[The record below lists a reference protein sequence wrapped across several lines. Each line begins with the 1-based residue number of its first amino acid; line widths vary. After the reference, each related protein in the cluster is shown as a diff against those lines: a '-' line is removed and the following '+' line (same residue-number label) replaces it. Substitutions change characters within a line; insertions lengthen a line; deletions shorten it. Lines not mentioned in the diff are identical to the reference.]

1 MKKIV
6 AMSLLA
12 GSFAFAQSGLQ
23 GGADGLN
30 QKTAQTLGQGA
41 FEAGFGGQV
50 SFDAWSLS
58 RGGQFTKGGQKGQ
71 FYSASGSLTAN
82 IHLGAGV
89 TDFMDVGLVLPLYY
103 DHANA
108 NGIGEGDMWKASRGD
123 LELWAK
129 AKLPLD
135 EMTDGLFNAA
145 VAAHFYF
152 PTGEEGA
159 GVRPRHAWYVNAK
172 GERTNPYTLNG
183 MAFGGELILT
193 LDLQKV
199 GAPLRFNAN
208 VGFVG
213 TVGRG
218 SNTLVYGGG
227 INVLPTDWM
236 DFFIE
241 ANGEFRVEKGEY
253 PRDPMFDPFT
263 LTPGFRFHLPANID
277 IALGLDVGIRA
288 LNNFTWKGDKEMK
301 KADKYTLHYV
311 DEKGR
316 KISYGYTPTPRY
328 AGTATLSWRF
338 GNVRGADEDNDGV
351 ANKVDQCAGTP
362 AGAVVDTTGCPLDG
376 DNDGVFDGLDQ
387 CAETPA
393 GAVVDAAG
401 CPSDADNDG
410 VFDGIDQCA
419 ETPAG
424 VVVDA
429 AGCPVDSDKDGIADH
444 LDKCPN
450 TASGAPIDANGCPLD
465 SDKDGVPDYLD
476 QCANTQAGIPVD
488 GKGCPRDTDKD
499 GVPDYLDK
507 CPSTAAGL
515 PVNADGCSPDTD
527 KDGIV
532 DALDKCANT
541 PAGVTVDAAGCP
553 VDSDKDGVPD
563 HLDKCP
569 NTLVGV
575 AVDKNGCPNKNQ
587 DLDRLKKGIQFKSGS
602 AKLTASSNKTL
613 NNIVK
618 LLKKLPNVNLE
629 IQGHTDDVGKEEK
642 NKKISEQRA
651 QAVVKYLVKKG
662 ISADRLRAVGYGS
675 DKPIADNKTK
685 KGRKLNRRVELIP
698 FEK

>member
-12 GSFAFAQSGLQ
+12 GSFAFAQSGLM

-30 QKTAQTLGQGA
+30 QKTAQTLGQGGFA
-41 FEAGFGGQV
+41 AGFGGQA
-50 SFDAWSLS
+50 SYDSWSLT
-58 RGGQFTKGGQKGQ
+58 RGGHFSKAGNKDS
-71 FYSASGSLTAN
+71 FHDNVGSLTAN
-82 IHLGAGV
+82 INFAAGV
-89 TDFMDVGLVLPLYY
+89 TDFMDIGLSLPLYY

-108 NGIGEGDMWKASRGD
+108 HKVGEGDMWKASRGD

-135 EMTDGLFNAA
+135 EATDGIFNAA
-145 VAAHFYF
+145 IAAQFYF
-152 PTGEEGA
+152 PTGDKSV
-159 GVRPRHAWYVNAK
+159 GVRPRHAWYLNAK
-172 GERTNPYTLNG
+172 GEQTHPYTLNG

-199 GAPLRFNAN
+199 GAPLRFNGN

-236 DFFIE
+236 DFFVE

-253 PRDPMFDPFT
+253 PRDPGYDPFT

-288 LNNFTWKGDKEMK
+288 LSNFTWKYKDEMHAAESYQLHYGDK
-301 KADKYTLHYV
+301 H
-311 DEKGR
+311 GN
-316 KISYGYTPTPRY
+316 KIVYGYTPTPRY
-328 AGTATLSWRF
+328 AGTAALTWRF

-351 ANKVDQCAGTP
+351 ANNVDQCAATP
-362 AGAVVDTTGCPLDG
+362 AGAVVDANGCPIDG

-393 GAVVDAAG
+393 GVA
-401 CPSDADNDG
+401 
-410 VFDGIDQCA
+410 
-419 ETPAG
+419 
-424 VVVDA
+424 VDA
-429 AGCPVDSDKDGIADH
+429 AGCPVDSDNDGVADY

-450 TASGAPIDANGCPLD
+450 TASGAPIDASGCPLD
-465 SDKDGVPDYLD
+465 SDNDGVADYLD
-476 QCANTQAGIPVD
+476 QCPNTQSGISVD
-488 GKGCPRDTDKD
+488 AKGCPVDSDND
-499 GVPDYLDK
+499 GVADYLDK
-507 CPSTAAGL
+507 CPNTPAGL
-515 PVNADGCSPDTD
+515 PVNADGCSPDED

-532 DALDKCANT
+532 DALDKCPNT

-587 DLDRLKKGIQFKSGS
+587 DLDKLKKGIQFRTGS
-602 AKLTASSNKTL
+602 AKLTKSSNKTL
-613 NNIVK
+613 NNIAK
-618 LLKKLPNVNLE
+618 LLKKLPAVNLE
-629 IQGHTDDVGKEEK
+629 VQGHTDDTGKEEK

-662 ISADRLRAVGYGS
+662 ISSDRLRAVGYGS

-685 KGRKLNRRVELIP
+685 KGRKLNRRVELVP

>member
-23 GGADGLN
+23 GGADGIH
-30 QKTAQTLGQGA
+30 QKTAQTNGEG
-41 FEAGFGGQV
+41 GFSIAVGGQV
-50 SFDAWSLS
+50 SYDAWSLS
-58 RGGQFTKGGQKGQ
+58 RGGQYIKGGQASA
-71 FYSASGSLTAN
+71 FYENVGSVSGEIS
-82 IHLGAGV
+82 LGAGV
-89 TDFMDVGLVLPLYY
+89 TDFLDLGLVLPLYY
-103 DHANA
+103 DHANSPK
-108 NGIGEGDMWKASRGD
+108 NNEGDMWKASRGD
-123 LELWAK
+123 LEFYAK
-129 AKLPLD
+129 AKLPFD
-135 EMTDGLFNAA
+135 EMTDGIFNTA
-145 VAAHFYF
+145 VVAHFYF
-152 PTGEEGA
+152 PTGDKSV
-159 GVRPRHAWYVNAK
+159 GVRPRHAWFLHAK
-172 GERTNPYTLNG
+172 GGETHPYGLRN

-199 GAPLRFNAN
+199 GAPLRFNGN

-213 TVGRG
+213 TVTKG

-236 DFFIE
+236 DFFVE
-241 ANGEFRVEKGEY
+241 ANGEFRVEKGTY
-253 PRDPMFDPFT
+253 DRQPGYDPFT

-288 LNNFTWKGDKEMK
+288 LSNFTWKNKDEMK
-301 KADKYTLHYV
+301 DADKYQLYYTDKNGKKV
-311 DEKGR
+311 Q
-316 KISYGYTPTPRY
+316 YGYTPTPRY
-328 AGTATLSWRF
+328 AGTASLVWRF

-351 ANKVDQCAGTP
+351 ANNIDQCAGTP
-362 AGAVVDTTGCPLDG
+362 AGAVVDANGCPVDG

-401 CPSDADNDG
+401 CPVDSDNDG
-410 VFDGIDQCA
+410 IADGLDQCA
-419 ETPAG
+419 ETPAN

-429 AGCPVDSDKDGIADH
+429 AGCPVDSDKDGVADY

-450 TASGAPIDANGCPLD
+450 TASGATIDANGCPID
-465 SDKDGVPDYLD
+465 SDKDGVADYLD
-476 QCANTQAGIPVD
+476 QCPNTQSGIAVD
-488 GKGCPRDTDKD
+488 GKGCPVDSDND
-499 GVPDYLDK
+499 GVADYLDK
-507 CPSTAAGL
+507 CPSTPAGL
-515 PVNADGCSPDTD
+515 PVNADGCSPDSD

-532 DALDKCANT
+532 DALDKCPNT
-541 PAGVTVDAAGCP
+541 PAGVSVDEVGCP
-553 VDSDKDGVPD
+553 VDSDKDGVAD

-587 DLDRLKKGIQFKSGS
+587 DLDKLKKGIQFKSGS

-613 NNIVK
+613 NNIAK
-618 LLKKLPNVNLE
+618 LMKKLPAVNLE
-629 IQGHTDDVGKEEK
+629 VQGHTDDSGKEEK

-651 QAVVKYLVKKG
+651 QAVVKYLIKKG
-662 ISADRLRAVGYGS
+662 IDSERLRAVGYGS

-685 KGRKLNRRVELIP
+685 KGRKLNRRVELVP

>member
-12 GSFAFAQSGLQ
+12 GSFAFAQSGLM

-30 QKTAQTLGQGA
+30 QKTAQTLGQGGFA
-41 FEAGFGGQV
+41 AGFGGQA
-50 SFDAWSLS
+50 SYDSWSLT
-58 RGGQFTKGGQKGQ
+58 RGGHFSKAGNKDS
-71 FYSASGSLTAN
+71 FHDNVGSLTAN
-82 IHLGAGV
+82 INFAAGV
-89 TDFMDVGLVLPLYY
+89 TDFMDIGLSLPLYY

-108 NGIGEGDMWKASRGD
+108 HKVGEGDMWKASRGD

-135 EMTDGLFNAA
+135 EATDGIFNAA
-145 VAAHFYF
+145 IAAQFYF
-152 PTGEEGA
+152 PTGDKSV
-159 GVRPRHAWYVNAK
+159 GVRPRHAWYLNAK
-172 GERTNPYTLNG
+172 GEQTHPYTLNG

-199 GAPLRFNAN
+199 GAPLRFNGN

-236 DFFIE
+236 DFFVE

-253 PRDPMFDPFT
+253 PRDPGYDPFT

-288 LNNFTWKGDKEMK
+288 LSNFTWKYKDEMHAAESYQLHYGDK
-301 KADKYTLHYV
+301 H
-311 DEKGR
+311 GN
-316 KISYGYTPTPRY
+316 KIVYGYTPTPRY
-328 AGTATLSWRF
+328 AGTAALTWRF

-351 ANKVDQCAGTP
+351 ANNVDQCAATP
-362 AGAVVDTTGCPLDG
+362 AGAVVDANGCPIDG

-401 CPSDADNDG
+401 CPVDSDNDG
-410 VFDGIDQCA
+410 VADGIDQCA

-429 AGCPVDSDKDGIADH
+429 AGCPVDSDKDGVA
-444 LDKCPN
+444 
-450 TASGAPIDANGCPLD
+450 
-465 SDKDGVPDYLD
+465 
-476 QCANTQAGIPVD
+476 
-488 GKGCPRDTDKD
+488 
-499 GVPDYLDK
+499 DYLDK
-507 CPSTAAGL
+507 CPNTAAGL
-515 PVNADGCSPDTD
+515 PVNADGCSPDGD
-527 KDGIV
+527 SDGIV
-532 DALDKCANT
+532 DALDKCPNT
-541 PAGVTVDAAGCP
+541 PAGVSVDEVGCP
-553 VDSDKDGVPD
+553 VDSDKDGVAD

-587 DLDRLKKGIQFKSGS
+587 DLDKLKKGIQFKTGS

-613 NNIVK
+613 NNIAK
-618 LLKKLPNVNLE
+618 LLKKLPAVNLE
-629 IQGHTDDVGKEEK
+629 IQGHTDDTGKEEK

-662 ISADRLRAVGYGS
+662 IDSERLRAVGYGS

-685 KGRKLNRRVELIP
+685 KGRKLNRRVELVP

>member
-12 GSFAFAQSGLQ
+12 GSFAFAQSGLM

-30 QKTAQTLGQGA
+30 QKTAQTLGEGGFA
-41 FEAGFGGQV
+41 AGFGGQV
-50 SFDAWSLS
+50 SLDAWSLS
-58 RGGQFTKGGQKGQ
+58 RGGQVVKDGKKGA
-71 FYSASGSLTAN
+71 FNNADGSITAN
-82 IHLGAGV
+82 INFAAGV
-89 TDFMDVGLVLPLYY
+89 TEFLDVGLSLPLYY
-103 DHANA
+103 DHANTKTLP
-108 NGIGEGDMWKASRGD
+108 EGDMWKASRGD

-135 EMTDGLFNAA
+135 EMTDGMFNAA
-145 VAAHFYF
+145 VAAQFYF
-152 PTGEEGA
+152 PTGDKSVGI
-159 GVRPRHAWYVNAK
+159 RPRHAWYLNAD
-172 GERTNPYTLNG
+172 GNRTHPYTLNG

-199 GAPLRFNAN
+199 GAPLRINGN

-218 SNTLVYGGG
+218 TNTLVYGGG
-227 INVLPTDWM
+227 FNFLPTDWM
-236 DFFIE
+236 DIFFE
-241 ANGEFRVEKGEY
+241 ANGEFRVEKGKY
-253 PRDPMFDPFT
+253 PRDPGYDPFT
-263 LTPGFRFHLPANID
+263 LTPGFRFHLPADID
-277 IALGLDVGIRA
+277 VAIGLDVGIRS
-288 LNNFTWKGDKEMK
+288 FSVGWDMKDEMH
-301 KADKYTLHYV
+301 AAEAYQLHYV
-311 DEKGR
+311 DKHER
-316 KISYGYTPTPRY
+316 VISYGYTPTPRY
-328 AGTATLSWRF
+328 AGTAALVWRF
-338 GNVRGADEDNDGV
+338 GNVRGADEDKDGV
-351 ANKVDQCAGTP
+351 NNRIDQCAGTP
-362 AGAVVDTTGCPLDG
+362 AGAIVDTVGCPLDG

-401 CPSDADNDG
+401 CPVDSDNDG
-410 VFDGIDQCA
+410 IADGIDQCA

-424 VVVDA
+424 VAVDA
-429 AGCPVDSDKDGIADH
+429 AGCPVDSDNDGIADY

-450 TASGAPIDANGCPLD
+450 TASGAPIDASGCPLD
-465 SDKDGVPDYLD
+465 SDNDGVADYLD
-476 QCANTQAGIPVD
+476 QCPNTQSGISVD
-488 GKGCPRDTDKD
+488 AKGCPVDSDND
-499 GVPDYLDK
+499 GVADYLDK
-507 CPSTAAGL
+507 CPNTPAGL
-515 PVNADGCSPDTD
+515 PVNADGCSPDED

-532 DALDKCANT
+532 DALDKCPNT

-587 DLDRLKKGIQFKSGS
+587 DLDKLKKGIQFRTGS
-602 AKLTASSNKTL
+602 AKLTKSSNKTL
-613 NNIVK
+613 NNIAK
-618 LLKKLPNVNLE
+618 LLKKLPAVNLE
-629 IQGHTDDVGKEEK
+629 VQGHTDDTGKEEK

-662 ISADRLRAVGYGS
+662 ISSDRLRAVGYGS

-685 KGRKLNRRVELIP
+685 KGRKLNRRVELVP

>member
-12 GSFAFAQSGLQ
+12 GSFAFAQSGLT

-30 QKTAQTLGQGA
+30 QKTTQTLGQGA
-41 FEAGFGGQV
+41 FSAGFGGQV
-50 SFDAWSLS
+50 SFDSWSLT
-58 RGGQFTKGGQKGQ
+58 RGGQFTKGNKQGA
-71 FYSASGSLTAN
+71 FHSASGSVTAN
-82 IHLGAGV
+82 INIAAGV

-108 NGIGEGDMWKASRGD
+108 NGGGEGDMWKASRGD

-145 VAAHFYF
+145 IAAQFYF
-152 PTGEEGA
+152 PTGDKSV
-159 GVRPRHAWYVNAK
+159 GVRPRHAWYLNAK
-172 GERTNPYTLNG
+172 GEQTHPYTLNG

-288 LNNFTWKGDKEMK
+288 LNNFTWKYDKEMK
-301 KADKYTLHYV
+301 KADKYTLHYGDKNGKV
-311 DEKGR
+311 V
-316 KISYGYTPTPRY
+316 SYGYTPTPRY

-338 GNVRGADEDNDGV
+338 GNVRGADEDKDGV
-351 ANKVDQCAGTP
+351 ANNIDQCAGTP
-362 AGAVVDTTGCPLDG
+362 AGAVVDTTGCPVDS

-424 VVVDA
+424 VTVDA

-476 QCANTQAGIPVD
+476 QCANTQAGVPVD

-507 CPSTAAGL
+507 CQTPKGL
-515 PVNADGCSPDTD
+515 PVNAEGCSPDAD

-532 DALDKCANT
+532 DFLDKCAET
-541 PAGVTVDAAGCP
+541 PAGVSVDAAGCP
-553 VDSDKDGVPD
+553 VDSDKDGVAD

-587 DLDRLKKGIQFKSGS
+587 DLDKLKKGIQFKSGS
-602 AKLTASSNKTL
+602 AKLTAGGNKTL
-613 NNIVK
+613 NKVVK
-618 LLKKLPNVNLE
+618 LLKQLPNVNLE
-629 IQGHTDDVGKEEK
+629 IQGHTDDVGKPEK
-642 NKKISEQRA
+642 NQKMSEQRA

-662 ISADRLRAVGYGS
+662 IAADRLRAVGYGP

-685 KGRKLNRRVELIP
+685 KGRALNRRVELVP

>member
-12 GSFAFAQSGLQ
+12 GSFAFAQSGLM

-30 QKTAQTLGQGA
+30 QKTAQTLGQGGFA
-41 FEAGFGGQV
+41 AGFGGQA
-50 SFDAWSLS
+50 SYDSWSLT
-58 RGGQFTKGGQKGQ
+58 RGGHFSKAGNKDS
-71 FYSASGSLTAN
+71 FHDNVGSLTAN
-82 IHLGAGV
+82 INFAAGV
-89 TDFMDVGLVLPLYY
+89 TDFMDIGLSLPLYY

-108 NGIGEGDMWKASRGD
+108 HKVGEGDMWKASRGD

-135 EMTDGLFNAA
+135 EATDGIFNAA
-145 VAAHFYF
+145 IAAQFYF
-152 PTGEEGA
+152 PTGDKSV
-159 GVRPRHAWYVNAK
+159 GVRPRHAWYLNAK
-172 GERTNPYTLNG
+172 GEQTHPYTLNG

-199 GAPLRFNAN
+199 GAPLRFNGN

-236 DFFIE
+236 DFFVE

-253 PRDPMFDPFT
+253 PRDPGYDPFT

-288 LNNFTWKGDKEMK
+288 LSNFTWKYKDEMHAAESYQLHYGDK
-301 KADKYTLHYV
+301 H
-311 DEKGR
+311 GN
-316 KISYGYTPTPRY
+316 KIVYGYTPTPRY
-328 AGTATLSWRF
+328 AGTAALTWRF
-338 GNVRGADEDNDGV
+338 GNVRGADEDNDGE
-351 ANKVDQCAGTP
+351 ANNVDQCAATP
-362 AGAVVDTTGCPLDG
+362 AGAVVDANGCPIDG

-401 CPSDADNDG
+401 CP
-410 VFDGIDQCA
+410 
-419 ETPAG
+419 
-424 VVVDA
+424 
-429 AGCPVDSDKDGIADH
+429 VDSDKDGVA
-444 LDKCPN
+444 
-450 TASGAPIDANGCPLD
+450 
-465 SDKDGVPDYLD
+465 
-476 QCANTQAGIPVD
+476 
-488 GKGCPRDTDKD
+488 
-499 GVPDYLDK
+499 DYLDK
-507 CPSTAAGL
+507 CPNTAAGL
-515 PVNADGCSPDTD
+515 PVNADGCSPDGD
-527 KDGIV
+527 SDGIV
-532 DALDKCANT
+532 DALDKCPNT
-541 PAGVTVDAAGCP
+541 PAGVSVDEVGCP
-553 VDSDKDGVPD
+553 VDSDKDGVAD

-587 DLDRLKKGIQFKSGS
+587 DLDKLKKGIQFKTGS

-613 NNIVK
+613 NNIAK
-618 LLKKLPNVNLE
+618 LLKKLPAVNLE
-629 IQGHTDDVGKEEK
+629 IQGHTDDTGKEEK

-662 ISADRLRAVGYGS
+662 IDSERLRAVGYGS

-685 KGRKLNRRVELIP
+685 KGRKLNRRVELVP

>member
-12 GSFAFAQSGLQ
+12 GSFAFAQPGLQ
-23 GGADGLN
+23 GGLDGLN
-30 QKTAQTLGQGA
+30 QKTTQTLGQGA
-41 FEAGFGGQV
+41 FTAGFGGQV
-50 SFDAWSLS
+50 SFDAWSLT
-58 RGGQFTKGGQKGQ
+58 RGGQFTKGGKHGA

-82 IHLGAGV
+82 INIGAGV

-108 NGIGEGDMWKASRGD
+108 NNIGEGDMWKASRGD

-135 EMTDGLFNAA
+135 EMTDGVFNAA
-145 VAAHFYF
+145 IAAQFYF
-152 PTGEEGA
+152 PTGDKSV
-159 GVRPRHAWYVNAK
+159 GVRPRHAWYLNAK
-172 GERTNPYTLNG
+172 GEQTHPYTLNG

-193 LDLQKV
+193 FDFQKV
-199 GAPLRFNAN
+199 GAPLRINAN

-227 INVLPTDWM
+227 FNLLPTDWM
-236 DFFIE
+236 DFFVE

-253 PRDPMFDPFT
+253 PRDPMYDPFT

-288 LNNFTWKGDKEMK
+288 LNNFTWKDDKEMK
-301 KADKYTLHYV
+301 KADKYTVHYR
-311 DEKGR
+311 DKNG
-316 KISYGYTPTPRY
+316 KLITYGYTPTPRY

-351 ANKVDQCAGTP
+351 SNKLDQCAGTP
-362 AGAVVDTTGCPLDG
+362 AGAVVDTTGCPLDS

-410 VFDGIDQCA
+410 VFDGLDQCA

-424 VVVDA
+424 VNVDA
-429 AGCPVDSDKDGIADH
+429 SGCPVDSDKDGIADH

-476 QCANTQAGIPVD
+476 QCANTQAGVPVD

-507 CPSTAAGL
+507 CQTPKGL
-515 PVNADGCSPDTD
+515 PVNAEGCSPDED

-532 DALDKCANT
+532 DFLDKCPST
-541 PAGVTVDAAGCP
+541 PSGVSVDAAGCP
-553 VDSDKDGVPD
+553 VDSDKDGVAD

-587 DLDRLKKGIQFKSGS
+587 DLDKLKKGIQFKSGS
-602 AKLTASSNKTL
+602 AKLTAGGNKTL
-613 NNIVK
+613 NKVAK
-618 LLKKLPNVNLE
+618 LLKQLPNVNLE
-629 IQGHTDDVGKEEK
+629 IQGHTDDVGKPEK
-642 NKKISEQRA
+642 NQKMSEQRA

-662 ISADRLRAVGYGS
+662 IDAERLRAVGYGP

-685 KGRKLNRRVELIP
+685 KGRALNRRVELVP

>member
-12 GSFAFAQSGLQ
+12 GSFAFAQSGQ
-23 GGADGLN
+23 MGGLDGIN
-30 QKTAQTLGQGA
+30 QKTTQTLGQGA
-41 FEAGFGGQV
+41 FTAGFGGQV
-50 SFDAWSLS
+50 SFDAWSLT
-58 RGGQFTKGGQKGQ
+58 RGGHFSKGGQRGT
-71 FYSASGSLTAN
+71 FYDASGSLTAN
-82 IHLGAGV
+82 INIGAGV

-108 NGIGEGDMWKASRGD
+108 DNIAEGDMWKASRGD

-135 EMTDGLFNAA
+135 EMTDGVFNAA
-145 VAAHFYF
+145 IAAQFYF
-152 PTGEEGA
+152 PTGDYA
-159 GVRPRHAWYVNAK
+159 VGVRPRHAWFLNAK
-172 GERTNPYTLNG
+172 GERTYAYTLHG

-227 INVLPTDWM
+227 INILPTDWM

-241 ANGEFRVEKGEY
+241 ANGEFRVEKGVY
-253 PRDPMFDPFT
+253 PRDMGYDPFT

-288 LNNFTWKGDKEMK
+288 LSNFTWKYKDEMHS
-301 KADKYTLHYV
+301 AELYQLHYV
-311 DEKGR
+311 DKNG
-316 KISYGYTPTPRY
+316 KVVSYGYTPTPRY

-338 GNVRGADEDNDGV
+338 GNVRGADEDKDGV
-351 ANKVDQCAGTP
+351 ANKIDQCAGTP
-362 AGAVVDTTGCPLDG
+362 AGAVVDTTGCPIDS

-387 CAETPA
+387 CAEPPA
-393 GAVVDAAG
+393 GAVVDTAG

-476 QCANTQAGIPVD
+476 QCANTQSGIPVD
-488 GKGCPRDTDKD
+488 GKGCPRDSDND
-499 GVPDYLDK
+499 GVADHLDK
-507 CPSTAAGL
+507 CPSTPAGL

-532 DALDKCANT
+532 DALDKCPNT

-553 VDSDKDGVPD
+553 VDSDKDGVAD

-587 DLDRLKKGIQFKSGS
+587 DLDKLKKGIQFKSGS

-613 NNIVK
+613 NNIAK

-662 ISADRLRAVGYGS
+662 IAADRLRAVGYGS
-675 DKPIADNKTK
+675 DMPIADNKTK
-685 KGRKLNRRVELIP
+685 KGRKLNRRVELVP

>member
-507 CPSTAAGL
+507 CPSTPAGL

-587 DLDRLKKGIQFKSGS
+587 DLDKLKKGIQFKSGS

>member
-23 GGADGLN
+23 GGLDGLN
-30 QKTAQTLGQGA
+30 QKTTQTLGQGA
-41 FEAGFGGQV
+41 FTAGFGGQV
-50 SFDAWSLS
+50 SFDAWSLT
-58 RGGQFTKGGQKGQ
+58 RGGQFTKGGQHRS

-82 IHLGAGV
+82 INIGAGV

-108 NGIGEGDMWKASRGD
+108 NNIGEGDMWKASRGD

-135 EMTDGLFNAA
+135 EMTDGVFNAA
-145 VAAHFYF
+145 IAAQFYF
-152 PTGEEGA
+152 PTGDKA
-159 GVRPRHAWYVNAK
+159 VGVRPRHAWYLNAK
-172 GERTNPYTLNG
+172 GEQTHPYTLNG

-193 LDLQKV
+193 FDLQKV
-199 GAPLRFNAN
+199 GAPLRINAN

-227 INVLPTDWM
+227 FNLLPTDWM
-236 DFFIE
+236 DFFVE

-288 LNNFTWKGDKEMK
+288 LNNFTWKSDKEMK
-301 KADKYTLHYV
+301 KADKYTVHYR
-311 DEKGR
+311 DKNG
-316 KISYGYTPTPRY
+316 KLITYGYTPTPRY

-351 ANKVDQCAGTP
+351 SNKIDQCAGTP
-362 AGAVVDTTGCPLDG
+362 AGAVVDTTGCPLDS
-376 DNDGVFDGLDQ
+376 DNDGVFDGIDQ

-424 VVVDA
+424 V
-429 AGCPVDSDKDGIADH
+429 
-444 LDKCPN
+444 
-450 TASGAPIDANGCPLD
+450 
-465 SDKDGVPDYLD
+465 
-476 QCANTQAGIPVD
+476 
-488 GKGCPRDTDKD
+488 
-499 GVPDYLDK
+499 
-507 CPSTAAGL
+507 
-515 PVNADGCSPDTD
+515 
-527 KDGIV
+527 
-532 DALDKCANT
+532 
-541 PAGVTVDAAGCP
+541 TVDAAGCP

-563 HLDKCP
+563 HLDKCA
-569 NTLVGV
+569 NTLEGV

-587 DLDRLKKGIQFKSGS
+587 DLDKLKKGIQFKSGS

-618 LLKKLPNVNLE
+618 LMKKLPNVNLE
-629 IQGHTDDVGKEEK
+629 IQGHTDDVGKAEK

-662 ISADRLRAVGYGS
+662 IDADRLRAVGYGP
-675 DKPIADNKTK
+675 DMPIADNKTK
-685 KGRKLNRRVELIP
+685 KGRALNRRVELVP
-698 FEK
+698 FTK

>member
-12 GSFAFAQSGLQ
+12 GSFAFAQPGLM

-30 QKTAQTLGQGA
+30 QKTAQTLGQGGLT
-41 FEAGFGGQV
+41 AGFGGQV
-50 SFDAWSLS
+50 SFDAWSLT
-58 RGGQFTKGGQKGQ
+58 RGGLFAKGKQHGS
-71 FYSASGSLTAN
+71 FHDASGSLTAN
-82 IHLGAGV
+82 INFAAGV
-89 TDFMDVGLVLPLYY
+89 TDFMDIGLALPLYY

-108 NGIGEGDMWKASRGD
+108 KGVAEGDMWKASRGD

-145 VAAHFYF
+145 IAAQFYF
-152 PTGEEGA
+152 PTGEQGA

-236 DFFIE
+236 DFFVE

-288 LNNFTWKGDKEMK
+288 LNNFTWKYDKEMK

-316 KISYGYTPTPRY
+316 VISYGYTPTPRY

-351 ANKVDQCAGTP
+351 SNKIDQCAGTP
-362 AGAVVDTTGCPLDG
+362 AGAVVDTVGCPVDS

-488 GKGCPRDTDKD
+488 GKGCPRDSDKD
-499 GVPDYLDK
+499 GVADHLDK
-507 CPSTAAGL
+507 CPNTPKGL

-532 DALDKCANT
+532 DALDKCPNT

-553 VDSDKDGVPD
+553 VDSDKDGVAD

-587 DLDRLKKGIQFKSGS
+587 DLDKLKKGIQFKSGS
-602 AKLTASSNKTL
+602 AKLTKGSNKTL
-613 NNIVK
+613 NNIAK
-618 LLKKLPNVNLE
+618 LMKKLPAVNLE
-629 IQGHTDDVGKEEK
+629 VQGHTDDSGKEEK

-662 ISADRLRAVGYGS
+662 IAAERLRAVGYGS
-675 DKPIADNKTK
+675 DMPIADNKTK
-685 KGRKLNRRVELIP
+685 KGRKLNRRVELVP

>member
-12 GSFAFAQSGLQ
+12 GSFAFAQSGLM

-30 QKTAQTLGQGA
+30 QKTAQTLGQGGFA
-41 FEAGFGGQV
+41 AGFGGQA
-50 SFDAWSLS
+50 SYDSWSLT
-58 RGGQFTKGGQKGQ
+58 RGGHFSKAGNKDS
-71 FYSASGSLTAN
+71 FHDNVGSLTAN
-82 IHLGAGV
+82 INFAAGV
-89 TDFMDVGLVLPLYY
+89 TDFMDIGLSLPLYY

-108 NGIGEGDMWKASRGD
+108 HKVGEGDMWKASRGD

-135 EMTDGLFNAA
+135 EATDGIFNAA
-145 VAAHFYF
+145 IAAQFYF
-152 PTGEEGA
+152 PTGDKSV
-159 GVRPRHAWYVNAK
+159 GVRPRHAWYLNAK
-172 GERTNPYTLNG
+172 GEQTHPYTLNG

-199 GAPLRFNAN
+199 GAPLRFNGN

-236 DFFIE
+236 DFFVE
-241 ANGEFRVEKGEY
+241 ANGEFRVEKGTY
-253 PRDPMFDPFT
+253 PRDPGYDPFT

-288 LNNFTWKGDKEMK
+288 LSNFTWKYKDEMHAAESYQLHYGDK
-301 KADKYTLHYV
+301 H
-311 DEKGR
+311 GN
-316 KISYGYTPTPRY
+316 KIVYGYTPTPRY
-328 AGTATLSWRF
+328 AGTAALTWRF

-351 ANKVDQCAGTP
+351 ANNVDQCAATP
-362 AGAVVDTTGCPLDG
+362 AGAVVDANGCPIDG
-376 DNDGVFDGLDQ
+376 DNDGVFDGL
-387 CAETPA
+387 
-393 GAVVDAAG
+393 
-401 CPSDADNDG
+401 
-410 VFDGIDQCA
+410 DQCA

-429 AGCPVDSDKDGIADH
+429 AGCPVDSDKDGVA
-444 LDKCPN
+444 
-450 TASGAPIDANGCPLD
+450 
-465 SDKDGVPDYLD
+465 
-476 QCANTQAGIPVD
+476 
-488 GKGCPRDTDKD
+488 
-499 GVPDYLDK
+499 DYLDK
-507 CPSTAAGL
+507 CPSTAAGATIDANGCPIDSDKDGVADYLDQCPNTPAGVAVDAKGCPVDADNDGVADYLDKCPNTAAGL
-515 PVNADGCSPDTD
+515 PVNADGCSPDGD
-527 KDGIV
+527 SDGIV
-532 DALDKCANT
+532 DALDKCPNT
-541 PAGVTVDAAGCP
+541 PAGVSVDEVGCP
-553 VDSDKDGVPD
+553 VDSDKDGVAD

-587 DLDRLKKGIQFKSGS
+587 DLDKLKKGIQFKTGS

-613 NNIVK
+613 NNIAK
-618 LLKKLPNVNLE
+618 LLKKLPAVNLE
-629 IQGHTDDVGKEEK
+629 VQGHTDDTGKEEK

-662 ISADRLRAVGYGS
+662 IDSERLRAVGYGS

-685 KGRKLNRRVELIP
+685 KGRKLNRRVELVP

>member
-12 GSFAFAQSGLQ
+12 GSFAFAQSGLT

-30 QKTAQTLGQGA
+30 QKTAQTLGQG
-41 FEAGFGGQV
+41 GFVATVGGNV
-50 SFDAWSLS
+50 SYDSWSLS
-58 RGGQFTKGGQKGQ
+58 RGGQISKAGQKDTFHGND
-71 FYSASGSLTAN
+71 GSLTGYVSFAG
-82 IHLGAGV
+82 GA
-89 TDFMDVGLVLPLYY
+89 TEFLDIGLTLPLYY

-108 NGIGEGDMWKASRGD
+108 HKIPEGDLWKASRGD

-129 AKLPLD
+129 AKLPFD
-135 EMTDGLFNAA
+135 EMTDGVFNAA
-145 VAAHFYF
+145 VAAQFYF
-152 PTGEEGA
+152 PTGDKSV
-159 GVRPRHAWYVNAK
+159 GVRPRHAWYLHADG
-172 GERTNPYTLNG
+172 GETHPYTLRN

-199 GAPLRFNAN
+199 GAPLRFNGN

-213 TVGRG
+213 TVTKG

-236 DFFIE
+236 DFFVE

-253 PRDPMFDPFT
+253 PRDPGYDPFT

-288 LNNFTWKGDKEMK
+288 LSNFTWKYKDEMHAAESYQLHYGDK
-301 KADKYTLHYV
+301 H
-311 DEKGR
+311 GN
-316 KISYGYTPTPRY
+316 KIVYGYTPTPRY
-328 AGTATLSWRF
+328 AGTAALSWRF

-351 ANKVDQCAGTP
+351 ANNIDQCAGTP
-362 AGAVVDTTGCPLDG
+362 AGAVVDANGCPVDA

-393 GAVVDAAG
+393 GAVIDAAG
-401 CPSDADNDG
+401 CPVDSDNDG
-410 VFDGIDQCA
+410 VADGIDQCA

-429 AGCPVDSDKDGIADH
+429 AGCPVDSDKDGVA
-444 LDKCPN
+444 
-450 TASGAPIDANGCPLD
+450 
-465 SDKDGVPDYLD
+465 
-476 QCANTQAGIPVD
+476 
-488 GKGCPRDTDKD
+488 
-499 GVPDYLDK
+499 DYLDK
-507 CPSTAAGL
+507 CPNTAAGL

-532 DALDKCANT
+532 DALDKCPNT
-541 PAGVTVDAAGCP
+541 PEGVSVDEVGCP
-553 VDSDKDGVPD
+553 VDSDKDGVAD

-587 DLDRLKKGIQFKSGS
+587 DLDKLKKGIQFKSGS

-613 NNIVK
+613 NNIAK
-618 LLKKLPNVNLE
+618 LLKKLPAVNLE
-629 IQGHTDDVGKEEK
+629 VQGHTDDSGKEEK

-662 ISADRLRAVGYGS
+662 IDSERLRAVGYGS

-685 KGRKLNRRVELIP
+685 KGRKLNRRVELVP

>member
-12 GSFAFAQSGLQ
+12 GSFAFAQSGLM

-30 QKTAQTLGQGA
+30 QKTAQTLGQGGFA
-41 FEAGFGGQV
+41 AGFGGQA
-50 SFDAWSLS
+50 SYDSWSLT
-58 RGGQFTKGGQKGQ
+58 RGGHFSKAGNKDS
-71 FYSASGSLTAN
+71 FHDNVGSLTAN
-82 IHLGAGV
+82 INFAAGV
-89 TDFMDVGLVLPLYY
+89 TDFMDIGLSLPLYY

-108 NGIGEGDMWKASRGD
+108 HKVGEGDMWKASRGD

-135 EMTDGLFNAA
+135 EATDGIFNAA
-145 VAAHFYF
+145 IAAQFYF
-152 PTGEEGA
+152 PTGDKSV
-159 GVRPRHAWYVNAK
+159 GVRPRHAWYLNAK
-172 GERTNPYTLNG
+172 GEQTHPYTLNG

-199 GAPLRFNAN
+199 GAPLRFNGN

-236 DFFIE
+236 DFFVE

-253 PRDPMFDPFT
+253 PRDPGYDPFT

-288 LNNFTWKGDKEMK
+288 LSNFTWKYKDEMHAAESYQLHYGDK
-301 KADKYTLHYV
+301 H
-311 DEKGR
+311 GN
-316 KISYGYTPTPRY
+316 KIVYGYTPTPRY
-328 AGTATLSWRF
+328 AGTAALTWRF

-351 ANKVDQCAGTP
+351 ANNVDQCAATP
-362 AGAVVDTTGCPLDG
+362 AGAVVDANGCPIDG

-401 CPSDADNDG
+401 CPVDSDNDG
-410 VFDGIDQCA
+410 VADGIDQCA

-429 AGCPVDSDKDGIADH
+429 AGCPVDSDKDGVA
-444 LDKCPN
+444 
-450 TASGAPIDANGCPLD
+450 
-465 SDKDGVPDYLD
+465 
-476 QCANTQAGIPVD
+476 
-488 GKGCPRDTDKD
+488 
-499 GVPDYLDK
+499 DYLDK
-507 CPSTAAGL
+507 CPSTAAGATIDANGCPIDSDKDGVADYLDQCPNTPAGVAVDAKGCPVDADNDGVADYLDKCPNTAAGL
-515 PVNADGCSPDTD
+515 PVNADGCSPDGD
-527 KDGIV
+527 SDGIV
-532 DALDKCANT
+532 DALDKCPNT
-541 PAGVTVDAAGCP
+541 PAGVSVDEVGCP
-553 VDSDKDGVPD
+553 VDSDKDGVAD

-587 DLDRLKKGIQFKSGS
+587 DLDKLKKGIQFKTGS

-613 NNIVK
+613 NNIAK
-618 LLKKLPNVNLE
+618 LLKKLPAVNLE
-629 IQGHTDDVGKEEK
+629 IQGHTDDTGKEEK

-662 ISADRLRAVGYGS
+662 IDSERLRAVGYGS

-685 KGRKLNRRVELIP
+685 KGRKLNRRVELVP

>member
-12 GSFAFAQSGLQ
+12 GSFAFAQSGLM

-30 QKTAQTLGQGA
+30 QKTAQTLGQGGFA
-41 FEAGFGGQV
+41 VGFGGQV
-50 SFDAWSLS
+50 SYDSWSLS
-58 RGGQFTKGGQKGQ
+58 RGGQVTKYGKQGA
-71 FYSASGSLTAN
+71 FRENDGSLTAN
-82 IHLGAGV
+82 INFAAGV
-89 TDFMDVGLVLPLYY
+89 TDFMDVGLMLPLYY
-103 DHANA
+103 DHANTDKLP
-108 NGIGEGDMWKASRGD
+108 EGDMWKASRGD

-135 EMTDGLFNAA
+135 EMTDGIFNAA
-145 VAAHFYF
+145 VAAQFYF
-152 PTGEEGA
+152 PTGDKSV
-159 GVRPRHAWYVNAK
+159 GVRPRHAWFLNAE
-172 GERTNPYTLNG
+172 GNRTHPYTLNG
-183 MAFGGELILT
+183 VAIGGELILT

-199 GAPLRFNAN
+199 GAPIRFNGN

-213 TVGRG
+213 TIGRG

-227 INVLPTDWM
+227 INILPTDWM
-236 DFFIE
+236 DIFFE

-253 PRDPMFDPFT
+253 PRDPGYDPFT
-263 LTPGFRFHLPANID
+263 LTPGLRFHLPANID
-277 IALGLDVGIRA
+277 IALGLDVGIRS
-288 LNNFTWKGDKEMK
+288 FSKGWDWEDEMHS
-301 KADKYTLHYV
+301 AEFYQLHYV
-311 DEKGR
+311 DKHNGVIE
-316 KISYGYTPTPRY
+316 YGYTPTPRF
-328 AGTATLSWRF
+328 AGTASLVWRF

-351 ANKVDQCAGTP
+351 ANNIDQCAGTP
-362 AGAVVDTTGCPLDG
+362 AGAVVDANGCPLDG
-376 DNDGVFDGLDQ
+376 DNDGVFDGIDQ

-424 VVVDA
+424 VTVDA

-476 QCANTQAGIPVD
+476 QCANTQAGVPVD

-507 CPSTAAGL
+507 CQTPKGL
-515 PVNADGCSPDTD
+515 PVNAEGCSPDAD

-532 DALDKCANT
+532 DFLDKCAET
-541 PAGVTVDAAGCP
+541 PAGVSVDAAGCP
-553 VDSDKDGVPD
+553 VDSDKDGVAD

-587 DLDRLKKGIQFKSGS
+587 DLDKLKKGIQFKSGS
-602 AKLTASSNKTL
+602 AKLTAGGNKTL
-613 NNIVK
+613 NKVVK
-618 LLKKLPNVNLE
+618 LLKQLPNVNLE
-629 IQGHTDDVGKEEK
+629 IQGHTDDVGKPEK
-642 NKKISEQRA
+642 NQKMSEQRA

-662 ISADRLRAVGYGS
+662 IAADRLRAVGYGP

-685 KGRKLNRRVELIP
+685 KGRALNRRVELVP

>member
-23 GGADGLN
+23 GGLDGLN
-30 QKTAQTLGQGA
+30 QKTTQTLGQGA
-41 FEAGFGGQV
+41 FTAGFGGQV
-50 SFDAWSLS
+50 SFDAWSLT
-58 RGGQFTKGGQKGQ
+58 RGGQFTKGGQHRS

-82 IHLGAGV
+82 INIGAGV

-108 NGIGEGDMWKASRGD
+108 NNIGEGDMWKASRGD

-135 EMTDGLFNAA
+135 EMTDGVFNAA
-145 VAAHFYF
+145 IAAQFYF
-152 PTGEEGA
+152 PTGDKA
-159 GVRPRHAWYVNAK
+159 VGVRPRHAWYLNAK
-172 GERTNPYTLNG
+172 GEQTHPYTLNG

-193 LDLQKV
+193 FDLQKV
-199 GAPLRFNAN
+199 GAPLRINAN

-227 INVLPTDWM
+227 FNLLPTDWM
-236 DFFIE
+236 DFFVE

-288 LNNFTWKGDKEMK
+288 LNNFTWKSDKEMK
-301 KADKYTLHYV
+301 KADKYTVHYR
-311 DEKGR
+311 DKNG
-316 KISYGYTPTPRY
+316 KLITYGYTPTPRY

-351 ANKVDQCAGTP
+351 SNKIDQCAGTP
-362 AGAVVDTTGCPLDG
+362 AGAVVDTTGCPLDS
-376 DNDGVFDGLDQ
+376 DNDGVFDGIDQ

-424 VVVDA
+424 VTVDA

-476 QCANTQAGIPVD
+476 QCANTQAGVPVD

-507 CPSTAAGL
+507 CQTPKGV
-515 PVNADGCSPDTD
+515 PVNAEGCSPDED

-532 DALDKCANT
+532 DFLDKCPST

-563 HLDKCP
+563 HLDKCA
-569 NTLVGV
+569 NTLEGV

-587 DLDRLKKGIQFKSGS
+587 DLDKLKKGIQFKSGS

-618 LLKKLPNVNLE
+618 LMKKLPNVNLE
-629 IQGHTDDVGKEEK
+629 IQGHTDDVGKAEK

-662 ISADRLRAVGYGS
+662 IDADRLRAVGYGP
-675 DKPIADNKTK
+675 DMPIADNKTK
-685 KGRKLNRRVELIP
+685 KGRALNRRVELVP
-698 FEK
+698 FTK

>member
-12 GSFAFAQSGLQ
+12 GSFAFAQSGLM

-30 QKTAQTLGQGA
+30 QKTAQTLGQGGFA
-41 FEAGFGGQV
+41 VGFGGQV
-50 SFDAWSLS
+50 SYDSWSLS
-58 RGGQFTKGGQKGQ
+58 RGGQVSKDGKLGAFRE
-71 FYSASGSLTAN
+71 SDGSLTAN
-82 IHLGAGV
+82 INFAAGV
-89 TDFMDVGLVLPLYY
+89 TDFMDVGLMLPLYY
-103 DHANA
+103 DHANTDKLP
-108 NGIGEGDMWKASRGD
+108 EGDMWKASRGD

-135 EMTDGLFNAA
+135 EMTDGIFNAA
-145 VAAHFYF
+145 VAAQFYF
-152 PTGEEGA
+152 PTGDKSV
-159 GVRPRHAWYVNAK
+159 GVRPRHAWFLHAK
-172 GERTNPYTLNG
+172 GGETHPYGLRN

-199 GAPLRFNAN
+199 GAPLRINGN

-213 TVGRG
+213 TVTKG

-227 INVLPTDWM
+227 INVFPTDWM
-236 DFFIE
+236 DIFFE
-241 ANGEFRVEKGEY
+241 ANGGFRVEKGEY
-253 PRDPMFDPFT
+253 PRDPGYDPFT
-263 LTPGFRFHLPANID
+263 LTPGLRFHLPANID
-277 IALGLDVGIRA
+277 IALGLDVGIRS
-288 LNNFTWKGDKEMK
+288 FSKGWDWEDEMH
-301 KADKYTLHYV
+301 AVESYVLHYSDKHGKEIV
-311 DEKGR
+311 
-316 KISYGYTPTPRY
+316 YGYTPTPRF
-328 AGTATLSWRF
+328 AGTASLVWRF

-351 ANKVDQCAGTP
+351 ANNIDQCAGTP
-362 AGAVVDTTGCPLDG
+362 AGAVVDANGCPLDG
-376 DNDGVFDGLDQ
+376 DNDGVFDGIDQ

-424 VVVDA
+424 VTVDA
-429 AGCPVDSDKDGIADH
+429 KGCPVDSDNDGIADY

-465 SDKDGVPDYLD
+465 SDNDGVADYLD
-476 QCANTQAGIPVD
+476 QCANTQSGIAVD
-488 GKGCPRDTDKD
+488 AKGCPVDSDND
-499 GVPDYLDK
+499 GVADYLDK
-507 CPSTAAGL
+507 CPNTAAGL
-515 PVNADGCSPDTD
+515 PVNADGCSPDED
-527 KDGIV
+527 KDGV
-532 DALDKCANT
+532 PDALDKC
-541 PAGVTVDAAGCP
+541 PATAAGLSVDEVGCP

-575 AVDKNGCPNKNQ
+575 AVDKKGCPNKNQ
-587 DLDRLKKGIQFKSGS
+587 DLEKLKKGIQFRTGS

-613 NNIVK
+613 NNIAK
-618 LLKKLPNVNLE
+618 LMKKLPNVNLE
-629 IQGHTDDVGKEEK
+629 IQGHTDDTGKEER
-642 NKKISEQRA
+642 NKVISEQRA

-662 ISADRLRAVGYGS
+662 ISSDRLRTVGYGS

-685 KGRKLNRRVELIP
+685 KGRKLNRRVELVP

>member
-12 GSFAFAQSGLQ
+12 GSFAFAQSGLT

-30 QKTAQTLGQGA
+30 QKTAQTLGQG
-41 FEAGFGGQV
+41 GFVATVGGNV
-50 SFDAWSLS
+50 SYDSWSLS
-58 RGGQFTKGGQKGQ
+58 RGGQISKAGQKDTFHGND
-71 FYSASGSLTAN
+71 GSLTGYVSFAG
-82 IHLGAGV
+82 GA
-89 TDFMDVGLVLPLYY
+89 TEFLDIGLTLPLYY

-108 NGIGEGDMWKASRGD
+108 HKIPEGDLWKASRGD

-129 AKLPLD
+129 AKLPFD
-135 EMTDGLFNAA
+135 EMTDGVFNAA
-145 VAAHFYF
+145 VAAQFYF
-152 PTGEEGA
+152 PTGDKSV
-159 GVRPRHAWYVNAK
+159 GVRPRHAWYLHADG
-172 GERTNPYTLNG
+172 GETHPYTLRN

-199 GAPLRFNAN
+199 GAPLRFNGN

-213 TVGRG
+213 TVTKG

-241 ANGEFRVEKGEY
+241 ANGEFRVEKGAY
-253 PRDPMFDPFT
+253 PRDPGYDPFT

-288 LNNFTWKGDKEMK
+288 LSNFTWKYKDEMHSAELYQLHYGDK
-301 KADKYTLHYV
+301 H
-311 DEKGR
+311 GN
-316 KISYGYTPTPRY
+316 KIVYGYTPTPRY
-328 AGTATLSWRF
+328 AGTAALSWRF

-351 ANKVDQCAGTP
+351 ANNIDQCAGTP
-362 AGAVVDTTGCPLDG
+362 AGAVVDANGCPVDA

-393 GAVVDAAG
+393 GAVIDAAG
-401 CPSDADNDG
+401 CPVDSDNDG
-410 VFDGIDQCA
+410 VADGIDQCA

-429 AGCPVDSDKDGIADH
+429 AGCPVDSDKDGVADY

-450 TASGAPIDANGCPLD
+450 TATGAPIDAAGCPLD
-465 SDKDGVPDYLD
+465 GDNDGVADYLD
-476 QCANTQAGIPVD
+476 QCANTPAGVAVD
-488 GKGCPRDTDKD
+488 AKGCPVDADND
-499 GVPDYLDK
+499 GVADYLDK
-507 CPSTAAGL
+507 CPNTAAGG
-515 PVNADGCSPDTD
+515 VS
-527 KDGIV
+527 V
-532 DALDKCANT
+532 DE
-541 PAGVTVDAAGCP
+541 VGCP
-553 VDSDKDGVPD
+553 VDSDKDGVAD

-587 DLDRLKKGIQFKSGS
+587 DLDKLKKGIQFKSGS

-613 NNIVK
+613 NNIAK
-618 LLKKLPNVNLE
+618 LLKKLPAVNLE
-629 IQGHTDDVGKEEK
+629 VQGHTDDSGKEEK

-662 ISADRLRAVGYGS
+662 IDSERLRAVGYGS

-685 KGRKLNRRVELIP
+685 KGRKLNRRVELVP

>member
-6 AMSLLA
+6 SMSLLA

-23 GGADGLN
+23 GGLDGLN
-30 QKTAQTLGQGA
+30 QKTTQTLGQGA
-41 FEAGFGGQV
+41 FTAGFGGQV
-50 SFDAWSLS
+50 SFDAWSLT
-58 RGGQFTKGGQKGQ
+58 RGGQFTKDGKHGA

-82 IHLGAGV
+82 INFAAGV

-103 DHANA
+103 DHANSPK
-108 NGIGEGDMWKASRGD
+108 NGEGDMWKASRGD

-145 VAAHFYF
+145 IAAQFYF
-152 PTGEEGA
+152 PTGDKSV
-159 GVRPRHAWYVNAK
+159 GVRPRHAWFLSAEGK
-172 GERTNPYTLNG
+172 HTHPYTLNS

-213 TVGRG
+213 TVTKG

-236 DFFIE
+236 DFFFE
-241 ANGEFRVEKGEY
+241 ANGEFRVEKGVY
-253 PRDPMFDPFT
+253 PRDPMYDPFT

-288 LNNFTWKGDKEMK
+288 LNNFTWKDDKEMK
-301 KADKYTLHYV
+301 KADKYTVHYG
-311 DEKGR
+311 DKDGK

-351 ANKVDQCAGTP
+351 SNKLDQCAGTP
-362 AGAVVDTTGCPLDG
+362 AGAVVDTTGCPLDS

-424 VVVDA
+424 VTVDA

-476 QCANTQAGIPVD
+476 QCANTQAGVPVD

-507 CPSTAAGL
+507 CQTPKGL
-515 PVNADGCSPDTD
+515 PVNAEGCSPDAD

-532 DALDKCANT
+532 DFLDKCAET
-541 PAGVTVDAAGCP
+541 PAGVSVDAAGCP
-553 VDSDKDGVPD
+553 VDSDKDGVAD

-587 DLDRLKKGIQFKSGS
+587 DLDKLKKGIQFKSGS
-602 AKLTASSNKTL
+602 AKLTAGGNKTL
-613 NNIVK
+613 NKVVK
-618 LLKKLPNVNLE
+618 LLKQLPNVNLE
-629 IQGHTDDVGKEEK
+629 IQGHTDDVGKPEK
-642 NKKISEQRA
+642 NQKMSEQRA

-662 ISADRLRAVGYGS
+662 IAADRLRAVGYGP

-685 KGRKLNRRVELIP
+685 KGRALNRRVELVP

>member
-424 VVVDA
+424 VTVDA

-587 DLDRLKKGIQFKSGS
+587 DLDKLKKGIQFKSGS